1 LSVELTREAFESLA
15 AEALDEIPE
24 PFSSMLD
31 NVQVVVEDEPPGD
44 EDLLGLYEGIPQT
57 ERDANYTFVMPDK
70 ITLFRGPLQR
80 MCEDEDDLYEE
91 IAVTIVHEVAHHFG
105 ISDERLEEL
114 GWA

>member
-1 LSVELTREAFESLA
+1 VDLEADAFEALA
-15 AEALDEIPE
+15 VEALDEIPE
-24 PFSSMLD
+24 PFSSMLS
-31 NVQVVVEDEPPGD
+31 NVQVVIEEEPPDGAD
-44 EDLLGLYEGIPQT
+44 ILGLYEGIPQT

-70 ITLFRGPLQR
+70 ITLFRGPLLR
-80 MCEDEDDLYEE
+80 MCSDEDDLYDE